1 MDWPDFWDQFQASIH
16 FSSGLSDTDR
26 LNYLKKYLC
35 VSTPVCVSDLTL
47 SSQNYKTAISILQK
61 RFGNPQVLISAY
73 MDSLLKL

>member
-1 MDWPDFWDQFQASIH
+1 MDWPDFWDQFQTSTH

-26 LNYLKKYLC
+26 LNYLKKHLC
-35 VSTPVCVSDLTL
+35 VSTAVCVSGLTL
-47 SSQNYKTAISILQK
+47 SSQNYKKVISILQK